1 MPAPA
6 ENNSQGLSCEIYK
19 AILDQTY
26 DGVYFVDNDKRITY
40 WNKGAENISG
50 YQPQEVIN
58 FRCSDNILCHIDT
71 DGREMCGPLCP
82 LSRAVNSGQPT
93 GQTRVYLKHK
103 DGRRM
108 PVDVVSSPISGPQ
121 EQRLGAVQIF
131 RDASI
136 YEEEAKASE
145 LLSKLASLDPLTELL
160 NRRKIE
166 MELDLELKKSR
177 RLGLPLSLIFCDLD
191 YFKNVNDKY
200 GHPVG
205 DEVLKGISK
214 QLQAGIREYDRVA
227 RYGGEEFLI
236 MLPQTKAEIAVE
248 IAERLR
254 TSVERWRLIYQ
265 EKLWPFSVTISM
277 GVAEMNRGETL
288 DSLID
293 RAETL
298 DSLIDR
304 AETLDSLIDRAD
316 KALYQAKKSGRN
328 AVFLS

>member
-1 MPAPA
+1 MAAPA
-6 ENNSQGLSCEIYK
+6 ENNPPGLPCQTYQ

-26 DGVYFVDNDKRITY
+26 DGVYFVDNDRRITY

-50 YQPQEVIN
+50 YQPKDVLN
-58 FRCSDNILCHIDT
+58 FRCSDGLLCHIDAE
-71 DGREMCGPLCP
+71 GRGMCGPLCP
-82 LSRAVNSGQPT
+82 LSRAVNNGQAT

-103 DGRRM
+103 DGRRV
-108 PVDVVSSPISGPQ
+108 PVDVVSSPINDPAGR
-121 EQRLGAVQIF
+121 RLGAAQIF

-145 LLSKLASLDPLTELL
+145 LLSKLAAMDPLTELL

-191 YFKNVNDKY
+191 YFKNINDQY

-205 DEVLKGISK
+205 DEVLKGVSRH
-214 QLQAGIREYDRVA
+214 LQAGIREYDRAA

-254 TSVERWRLIYQ
+254 LSIERWRLIHR
-265 EKLWPFSVTISM
+265 EKLWPFKVTISL
-277 GVAEMNRGETL
+277 GVAELNRDE
-288 DSLID
+288 SMV
-293 RAETL
+293 
-298 DSLIDR
+298 
-304 AETLDSLIDRAD
+304 SLIDRAD
-316 KALYQAKKSGRN
+316 KALYRAKQGGRN
-328 AVFLS
+328 AVYLS

>member
-1 MPAPA
+1 MAAPDG
-6 ENNSQGLSCEIYK
+6 NNSQGLPCQTYK

-26 DGVYFVDNDKRITY
+26 DGVYFVNNDRRITY
-40 WNKGAENISG
+40 WNQGAENISG
-50 YQPQEVIN
+50 YKPEEVMN
-58 FRCSDNILCHIDT
+58 FRCSDNLLCHIDT
-71 DGREMCGPLCP
+71 EGREMCGPLCP
-82 LSRAVNSGQPT
+82 LSRAVNNGQTT

-103 DGRRM
+103 DGRRV
-108 PVDVVSSPISGPQ
+108 PVDVISSPVSDPDG
-121 EQRLGAVQIF
+121 QRLGAAQIF

-136 YEEEAKASE
+136 YEEEARASE
-145 LLSKLASLDPLTELL
+145 LLSKLALLDPLTELL

-191 YFKNVNDKY
+191 YFKQINDQY

-205 DEVLKGISK
+205 DEVLKGVSRH
-214 QLQAGIREYDRVA
+214 LQAGIREYDRAA

-254 TSVERWRLIYQ
+254 LSIERWRLIHQ
-265 EKLWPFSVTISM
+265 EKLWPFSVTISL
-277 GVAEMNRGETL
+277 GVAELNRDE
-288 DSLID
+288 SL
-293 RAETL
+293 E
-298 DSLIDR
+298 
-304 AETLDSLIDRAD
+304 SLIDRAD
-316 KALYQAKKSGRN
+316 KALYRAKQGGRN

>member
-1 MPAPA
+1 MAAPA
-6 ENNSQGLSCEIYK
+6 ENNPPGLPCQTYQ

-26 DGVYFVDNDKRITY
+26 DGVYFVDNDRRITY
-40 WNKGAENISG
+40 WNKGAQSISG
-50 YQPQEVIN
+50 YQPEEVIT
-58 FRCSDNILCHIDT
+58 FRCSDDLLCHIDAE
-71 DGREMCGPLCP
+71 GRSMCGPLCP
-82 LSRAVNSGQPT
+82 LSRAVNHGQAT

-103 DGRRM
+103 DGRRV
-108 PVDVVSSPISGPQ
+108 PVDVVSSPINDPAGR
-121 EQRLGAVQIF
+121 RLGAAQIF

-145 LLSKLASLDPLTELL
+145 LLSKLAAMDPLTELL

-191 YFKNVNDKY
+191 YFKNINDQY

-205 DEVLKGISK
+205 DEVLKGVSRH
-214 QLQAGIREYDRVA
+214 LQAGIREYDRAA

-254 TSVERWRLIYQ
+254 LSIERWRLIHR
-265 EKLWPFSVTISM
+265 EKLWPFKVSISL
-277 GVAEMNRGETL
+277 GVAELNRDE
-288 DSLID
+288 SMV
-293 RAETL
+293 
-298 DSLIDR
+298 
-304 AETLDSLIDRAD
+304 SLIDRAD
-316 KALYQAKKSGRN
+316 KALYRAKQGGRN
-328 AVFLS
+328 AVYLS

>member
-1 MPAPA
+1 MSGQA
-6 ENNSQGLSCEIYK
+6 ENDASGLPCDIYK

-40 WNKGAENISG
+40 WNKGAESISG
-50 YQPQEVIN
+50 YQPGDVIS
-58 FRCSDNILCHIDT
+58 FRCSDDLLCHIDT
-71 DGREMCGPLCP
+71 EGRDMCGPLCP
-82 LSRAVNSGQPT
+82 LSRAVNGGQFT

-103 DGRRM
+103 DGRRV
-108 PVDVVSSPISGPQ
+108 PVDMVSSPVSCPDGQ
-121 EQRLGAVQIF
+121 KLGAVQIF

-166 MELDLELKKSR
+166 LELDLEIKKSK

-191 YFKNVNDKY
+191 YFKLINDQY
-200 GHPVG
+200 GHQIG
-205 DEVLKGISK
+205 DEVLKGISR

-236 MLPQTKAEIAVE
+236 MLPQTKAEIAAE

-254 TSVERWRLIYQ
+254 LSIERWRLIHQ
-265 EKLWPFSVTISM
+265 EKLWPFEITISL
-277 GVAEMNRGETL
+277 GVAELKKDETM
-288 DSLID
+288 
-293 RAETL
+293 A
-298 DSLIDR
+298 
-304 AETLDSLIDRAD
+304 SLIDRAD
-316 KALYQAKKSGRN
+316 KALYRAKQSGRN
-328 AVFLS
+328 AVFVS